1 LNEKILLACDH
12 LSYHAGAMVW
22 NKPARLLLL
31 ALLAVIF
38 VRANNGWAQTDTDL
52 LALTHA
58 NLIDGASSEARRDVT
73 VLVRGARI
81 QSITL
86 GSAALPAGARVLD
99 LQGRWLLPGFV
110 DAHSHVRDLAS
121 ARRAVQFGTTTVRVM
136 GGPHLV
142 DVGMRELHHAGLTDI
157 PEVVAA
163 GYQIRPDLAEAY
175 EAFFLDFP
183 NMSGLMSGV
192 RGSDNLRHVV
202 RLLAERHVN
211 LIKIFAT
218 ERAGTPQTDPLK
230 RTFTDEELAA
240 VVDEGGKV
248 GLSVAAHA
256 HSDEA
261 ARAAVLAGVHSIE
274 HGTYLS
280 DETLALMKSRGT
292 YFVPTISF
300 WDGMSKSDDPIRQ
313 LRARTMQP
321 RVLAAVAHA
330 WKMGIKIAA
339 GTDDG
344 YNANSHRVS
353 DEVAELVLSGMPP
366 MEAIKAATSVSAEC
380 LEVEKRIGTIKPGMV
395 ADFIAVDGDPLANV
409 AALRDLVLVIH
420 DGRVVINQLNPQ
432 SSGPSLH

>member
-1 LNEKILLACDH
+1 MAR
-12 LSYHAGAMVW
+12 

-38 VRANNGWAQTDTDL
+38 VRANNSWAQTDTNL

-58 NLIDGASSEARRDVT
+58 NLIDGTSPEARSDVT

-81 QSITL
+81 ESITL
-86 GSAALPAGARVLD
+86 GSVALPAGANVLD

-110 DAHSHVRDLAS
+110 DAHSHLRDLAS
-121 ARRAVQFGTTTVRVM
+121 ARRAVQFGTTTVRVL
-136 GGPHLV
+136 GSPHFV

-183 NMSGLMSGV
+183 SMSGLMSGV

-280 DETLALMKSRGT
+280 DETLALMRSRGT
-292 YFVPTISF
+292 YFVPTISA
-300 WDGMSKSDDPIRQ
+300 WDGMSKNDDPIRQ

-321 RVLAAVAHA
+321 RVRAAVAHA
-330 WKMGIKIAA
+330 WEMGIKIAA

-344 YNANSHRVS
+344 YSATTSHRVS
-353 DEVAELVLSGMPP
+353 DEVAELARSGMPP
-366 MEAIKAATSVSAEC
+366 MDAIKAGTSVSAEC
-380 LEVEKRIGTIKPGMV
+380 LGVEKRIGTIKPG
-395 ADFIAVDGDPLANV
+395 IS
-409 AALRDLVLVIH
+409 LRLTATRWRISPHSETMCL
-420 DGRVVINQLNPQ
+420 
-432 SSGPSLH
+432 

>member
-1 LNEKILLACDH
+1 MAW
-12 LSYHAGAMVW
+12 Y
-22 NKPARLLLL
+22 KPARLLLL

-38 VRANNGWAQTDTDL
+38 VRADNSRAQTDTDL

-58 NLIDGASSEARRDVT
+58 NLIDGTSPEARRDVT
-73 VLVRGARI
+73 VLVRGTRI
-81 QSITL
+81 ESVTL
-86 GSAALPAGARVLD
+86 GSVALPAGANVLD

-110 DAHSHVRDLAS
+110 DAHSHLRDLAS
-121 ARRAVQFGTTTVRVM
+121 GRRAVEFGTTTVRVM
-136 GGPHLV
+136 GGPHLA

-230 RTFTDEELAA
+230 RTFTDEELTA
-240 VVDEGGKV
+240 VVDEARKV

-321 RVLAAVAHA
+321 RVRAAVAHA

-380 LEVEKRIGTIKPGMV
+380 LEVEKRIGTIKPGKV

-420 DGRVVINQLNPQ
+420 DGRVVINRLNPQ
-432 SSGPSLH
+432 SRDASGH

>member
-1 LNEKILLACDH
+1 
-12 LSYHAGAMVW
+12 
-22 NKPARLLLL
+22 
-31 ALLAVIF
+31 
-38 VRANNGWAQTDTDL
+38 
-52 LALTHA
+52 
-58 NLIDGASSEARRDVT
+58 
-73 VLVRGARI
+73 
-81 QSITL
+81 
-86 GSAALPAGARVLD
+86 
-99 LQGRWLLPGFV
+99 
-110 DAHSHVRDLAS
+110 
-121 ARRAVQFGTTTVRVM
+121 
-136 GGPHLV
+136 
-142 DVGMRELHHAGLTDI
+142 MRELHHAGLTDI

-183 NMSGLMSGV
+183 SMSGLMSGV
-192 RGSDNLRHVV
+192 RGSDNLRRVV

-240 VVDEGGKV
+240 VVDEARKV

-261 ARAAVLAGVHSIE
+261 ARAAVLAGAHSIE

-292 YFVPTISF
+292 YFVPTISA
-300 WDGMSKSDDPIRQ
+300 WDGMSKSDDSIRQ

-321 RVLAAVAHA
+321 RVRAAVAHA

-353 DEVAELVLSGMPP
+353 DEVAELVQSGMTP
-366 MEAIKAATSVSAEC
+366 MEAIKAGTSVSAEC
-380 LEVEKRIGTIKPGMV
+380 LGVEKRIGTIKPGMV
-395 ADFIAVDGDPLANV
+395 ADFIAVDGDPLANI

-420 DGRVVINQLNPQ
+420 DGRVIINRLNPQ
-432 SSGPSLH
+432 SGNSSDHQLNR

>member
-1 LNEKILLACDH
+1 
-12 LSYHAGAMVW
+12 MRVW
-22 NKPARLLLL
+22 TGQISDPSRSCRGLRSVLPGLPEYERAD
-31 ALLAVIF
+31 
-38 VRANNGWAQTDTDL
+38 VRRSGIRQSL
-52 LALTHA
+52 P
-58 NLIDGASSEARRDVT
+58 
-73 VLVRGARI
+73 RGA
-81 QSITL
+81 
-86 GSAALPAGARVLD
+86 
-99 LQGRWLLPGFV
+99 
-110 DAHSHVRDLAS
+110 
-121 ARRAVQFGTTTVRVM
+121 
-136 GGPHLV
+136 
-142 DVGMRELHHAGLTDI
+142 
-157 PEVVAA
+157 
-163 GYQIRPDLAEAY
+163 
-175 EAFFLDFP
+175 
-183 NMSGLMSGV
+183 
-192 RGSDNLRHVV
+192 
-202 RLLAERHVN
+202 LLAERHVN

-230 RTFTDEELAA
+230 RTFTDEELTA
-240 VVDEGGKV
+240 VVDEARKV

-292 YFVPTISF
+292 YLVPTISF

-321 RVLAAVAHA
+321 RVRAAVAHA

-366 MEAIKAATSVSAEC
+366 MEALKAATSVSAEC

-395 ADFIAVDGDPLANV
+395 AD
-409 AALRDLVLVIH
+409 VLVIH

-432 SSGPSLH
+432 SSGSSLH